1 MIEDAPGAVMIISL
15 ETRNAVDGV
24 LTVLLSFFFHC
35 HFISEFDHHLLSDDF
50 SRWPKSRQHSDY
62 LTRAGTCFFCRSV
75 LDVRQR
81 RIRISL
87 Q

>member
-1 MIEDAPGAVMIISL
+1 MIEDAPSVDQSYRYETAAGSMIEDAPGAVMIISL

-50 SRWPKSRQHSDY
+50 SR
-62 LTRAGTCFFCRSV
+62 
-75 LDVRQR
+75 
-81 RIRISL
+81 
-87 Q
+87 